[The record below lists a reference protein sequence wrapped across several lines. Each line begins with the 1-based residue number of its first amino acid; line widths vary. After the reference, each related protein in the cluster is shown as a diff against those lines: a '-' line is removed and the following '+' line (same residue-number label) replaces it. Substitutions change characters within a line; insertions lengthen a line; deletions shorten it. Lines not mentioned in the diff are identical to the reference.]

1 MLAPIG
7 HKCKVQRCLAQ
18 RAFSPNCLICQFHRV
33 LTHVGWTHHQS
44 MVCRCK
50 THERILIDGLAML
63 QDIPMDTLEAL
74 KDFLALT
81 IAL

>member
-1 MLAPIG
+1 
-7 HKCKVQRCLAQ
+7 
-18 RAFSPNCLICQFHRV
+18 
-33 LTHVGWTHHQS
+33 

-63 QDIPMDTLEAL
+63 QDIPMDTIEAL